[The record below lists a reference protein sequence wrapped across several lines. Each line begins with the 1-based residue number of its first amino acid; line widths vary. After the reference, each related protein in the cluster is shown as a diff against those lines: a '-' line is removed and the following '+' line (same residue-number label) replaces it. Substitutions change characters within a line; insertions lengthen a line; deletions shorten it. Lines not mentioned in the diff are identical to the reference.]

1 MLGISKST
9 MSLIEQGR
17 LLPSSWVVD
26 ELVRILGVPP
36 GALFTPEVLALVV
49 QYQATGDPWRWID
62 E

>member
-17 LLPSSWVVD
+17 LLPSTWVVD

-36 GALFTPEVLALVV
+36 GALFTPEVLTLVV
-49 QYQATGDPWRWID
+49 QQQVTGDPWRWIS